1 MGLFSRK
8 KIEERADPVAPP
20 VTPPV
25 DSVLLE
31 SLLGR
36 ATLTKEQALNIPSV
50 AGCIKYAA
58 DTISMLPVKLYK
70 EENGKVV
77 EIKNDHRLK
86 LLNDDTGDTLDAVQ
100 FWRAMVTD
108 YYLGKGGYGYI
119 KRNGNEFASIHYVDE
134 KDVSINTTTDPIFKD
149 YGILVNA
156 SIYKPFD
163 FIKILR
169 NTKDGAKGKSIIEE
183 SPIVLSVAYNSL
195 VYEETL
201 VKKGG
206 NKKGF
211 LKSSKKL
218 SQEVIDGLKD
228 GFKKLYSNNS
238 DNIVVLN
245 EGIDFAESS
254 NTSVEMQLNE
264 NKKTNSEEVC
274 KLFLFPTSVINGT
287 ASEKEYSNAFK
298 MGVLPLLRA
307 ITSALNRDMLLEREK
322 QSFYFAFDTKE
333 MLKGSIKERFEA
345 YGVAIEKGFMKIDE
359 ARYMEDWEAF
369 DIDWINLGL
378 NSVLYDTK
386 TKSIYTPNTNQQ
398 QNMADIKKPEES
410 LKPEEVKEDDSSD

>member
-8 KIEERADPVAPP
+8 RTEDRADAI
-20 VTPPV
+20 TPTI
-25 DSVLLE
+25 DNVLLE
-31 SLLGR
+31 TMLGR
-36 ATLTKEQALNIPSV
+36 STLTKEQALNIPSV

-58 DTISMLPVKLYK
+58 DTVSMLPIKLY
-70 EENGKVV
+70 EEKDGKVTEV
-77 EIKNDHRLK
+77 KSDHRLR

-100 FWRAMVTD
+100 FWRAMVAD
-108 YYLGKGGYGYI
+108 YYLGKGGYGYL
-119 KRNGNEFASIHYVDE
+119 KRNGNEFGSLHYVDE
-134 KDVSINTTTDPIFKD
+134 LSVSITTNTDPIFKD
-149 YGILVNA
+149 YDVLVSAN
-156 SIYKPFD
+156 SYKPYD

-169 NTKDGAKGKSIIEE
+169 NTKDGATGRSIIEE
-183 SPIVLSVAYNSL
+183 SSTVLSVAYNSL
-195 VYEETL
+195 VFEETL

-218 SQEVIDGLKD
+218 TQDAMDLLKNA
-228 GFKKLYSNNS
+228 FRQLYSNTS
-238 DNIVVLN
+238 ENIVVLN
-245 EGIDFAESS
+245 DGIDFQEAS

-264 NKKTNSEEVC
+264 NKKTNAEEIC
-274 KLFLFPTSVINGT
+274 KLFLFPVNVINGT

-298 MGVLPLLRA
+298 MGILPLLRA

-322 QSFYFAFDTKE
+322 QSYYFAFDTKE
-333 MLKGSIKERFEA
+333 MLKGSIKERFDA
-345 YGVAIEKGFMKIDE
+345 YAVAIEKGFMKIDE
-359 ARYMEDWEAF
+359 VRYMEDYEAF

-398 QNMADIKKPEES
+398 QDMTDIKKTEE
-410 LKPEEVKEDDSSD
+410 PVKEVVEDDLSD